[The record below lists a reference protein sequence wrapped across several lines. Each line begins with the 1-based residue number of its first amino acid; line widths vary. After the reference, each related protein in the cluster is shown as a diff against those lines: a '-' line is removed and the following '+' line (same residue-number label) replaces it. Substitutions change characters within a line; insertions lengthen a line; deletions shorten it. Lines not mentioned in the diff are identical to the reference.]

1 MHGPQRPSR
10 AERSAPSTRPSSF
23 RSATDSV
30 RFQSASRIVRSEPL
44 TAGWVQEQSDVTP
57 VEAEVTSLEEARDAA
72 LGSGSAQAW
81 ELVEELERAEK
92 RKAPTSSLEDEC
104 AVDDADERCQK
115 MAKDLAELDELMARG
130 PGEARIRE
138 AARSMLRELEAR
150 YDNKMFDK

>member
-1 MHGPQRPSR
+1 LARVLI
-10 AERSAPSTRPSSF
+10 E
-23 RSATDSV
+23 
-30 RFQSASRIVRSEPL
+30 
-44 TAGWVQEQSDVTP
+44 GWVQEQSDVTT

-72 LGSGSAQAW
+72 LDSGSAQAW

-92 RKAPTSSLEDEC
+92 RKASTSSLEDEC